1 LDRSQIIEAGLE
13 GGHDSLTIDELRRY
27 AVARSLFPPTSL
39 PKALEAFGFVQAD
52 PIRAP
57 ARAQDLTLRHRVTN
71 YRAGDLER
79 HYLRLHAGPAK
90 AGHYDLHEDFF
101 INYGFVTDRVFHLMH
116 PRRQGQ
122 APWSVARGRH
132 VKSLLEFIRTR
143 GPVHPRQVDDH
154 FSLGTVTNYWG
165 GSSSATTH
173 LLDSM
178 HYRGLLRVVRREA
191 GIRIYGVHEDVPEKG
206 RPATSA
212 KATAAKDNR
221 PLPGGAVDARERR
234 VRLDALVDVVVNIY
248 APLPAASL
256 AQTVRRLR
264 YASPQ
269 WSNQITGALQRA
281 RRRLAHARVDGVDW
295 YWPTSAEATV
305 GKPAHA
311 EAAESTPGE
320 DPAVAEVDDAVRL
333 LAPFDPVV
341 WDRRRFELLWNWA
354 YRFEAY
360 TPVTKRRWG
369 YYALPLL
376 WRDRV
381 IGWAN
386 AHLRPEGYGGQAST
400 AGHELT
406 LDVGY
411 IAGRPPRDR
420 RFRQALDDEHARF
433 CAFLGL
439 AR

>member
-1 LDRSQIIEAGLE
+1 M
-13 GGHDSLTIDELRRY
+13 TIDDLRRH

-79 HYLRLHAGPAK
+79 RYSRLHV
-90 AGHYDLHEDFF
+90 HEDFF

-116 PRRQGQ
+116 PRRRGH
-122 APWSVARGRH
+122 APWSVARGKH
-132 VKSLLEFIRTR
+132 VKSLLEFIRDR

-173 LLDSM
+173 LLDAM

-191 GIRIYGVHEDVPEKG
+191 GIRVYGLHEQKIRLKPD
-206 RPATSA
+206 T
-212 KATAAKDNR
+212 T
-221 PLPGGAVDARERR
+221 VDARERR

-256 AQTVRRLR
+256 SQAVRRLR
-264 YASPQ
+264 YAVPQ
-269 WSNQITGALQRA
+269 WSNELTAALQRA
-281 RRRLAHARVDGVDW
+281 KRRLAHARAEGVDW
-295 YWPTSAEATV
+295 YWPTGEQPGASDADAT
-305 GKPAHA
+305 
-311 EAAESTPGE
+311 
-320 DPAVAEVDDAVRL
+320 DDTVRL

-360 TPVTKRRWG
+360 TPVAKRRWG

-386 AHLRPEGYGGQAST
+386 ASVAGGV
-400 AGHELT
+400 LT

-411 IAGRPPRDR
+411 VAGQPPRDR
-420 RFRQALDDEHARF
+420 RFRQALADERARLN
-433 CAFLGL
+433 AFLGL
-439 AR
+439 AD